1 MPADK
6 EDVVIFR
13 AAGAMAMLKG
23 WVAVAFA
30 LSVTWTLKLAV
41 PGADGVPLMVPAAD
55 NDNPAG
61 SEPDETD
68 QV

>member
-1 MPADK
+1 MPADR
-6 EDVVIFR
+6 EEVVTLR

-68 QV
+68 HV

>member
-1 MPADK
+1 M
-6 EDVVIFR
+6 FTG
-13 AAGAMAMLKG
+13 AGAMAMLKG
-23 WVAVAFA
+23 WVAVVFA
-30 LSVTWTLKLAV
+30 LSVTWTVKPAV
-41 PGADGVPLMVPAAD
+41 PAAEGVPLMVPAAD